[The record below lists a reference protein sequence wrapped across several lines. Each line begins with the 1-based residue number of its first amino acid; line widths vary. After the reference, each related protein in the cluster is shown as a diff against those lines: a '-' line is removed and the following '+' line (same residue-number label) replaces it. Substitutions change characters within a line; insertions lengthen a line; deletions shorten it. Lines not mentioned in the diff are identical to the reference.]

1 MSRESRSVQQIFRLA
16 AISGFVWVAFQTM
29 MMLYSRN
36 LSIGGAALN
45 IVPVLLLSIGA
56 MRANTVATIVLAA
69 YGALR
74 LWMAFPIV
82 AQLLGDSSTTM
93 PKHWWIALVA
103 IPFACLWLAAGYRV
117 RSLVR
122 R

>member
-1 MSRESRSVQQIFRLA
+1 MTNGSRPVRRIFRLA
-16 AISGFVWVAFQTM
+16 AISGFVWVGFQTM

-36 LSIGGAALN
+36 LTPGGAALN
-45 IVPVLLLSIGA
+45 IVPVLLLSLGA
-56 MRANTVATIVLAA
+56 LRANAVATLVLAA

-82 AQLLGDSSTTM
+82 VQLLGDSSTM

-103 IPFACLWLAAGYRV
+103 IPFACLWLSAGYRA

>member
-1 MSRESRSVQQIFRLA
+1 MSRESRPMPEIFRLA
-16 AISGFVWVAFQTM
+16 AIAGLVWVAFQTM
-29 MMLYSRN
+29 MMVYSRN
-36 LSIGGAALN
+36 LTIGGVALN
-45 IVPVLLLSIGA
+45 IAPVLLLSIGA
-56 MRANTVATIVLAA
+56 LRANTFATILLAM

-82 AQLLGDSSTTM
+82 AQLIGDGSAM

-103 IPFACLWLAAGYRV
+103 IPFACLWLTAGYRARLV
-117 RSLVR
+117 VR